1 MYNKSN
7 NLSYLFLKLFLK
19 NNSYWLNKLNLKSI
33 IITKSFYKN
42 EDSKVINLFNNLN
55 INLLKYIIS
64 NFYELS
70 YSYKILNYLYLKFYI
85 NLNSKNNKFYF
96 YSFSNTYSNCYLLNL
111 KNNLDLKN
119 KLNLNLIYFLFYFYF
134 IYFISYLNI
143 KLFNSKKLFN
153 ISKLPNKI
161 SKITILR
168 SPHID
173 KKSREQF
180 EIITHKSYIK
190 SLNFFGNNI
199 INLINNK
206 NNNSYIE
213 YIF

>member
-42 EDSKVINLFNNLN
+42 EDLKVINLFNNLN
-55 INLLKYIIS
+55 TNLLKYIIS

-85 NLNSKNNKFYF
+85 NLNNKNNKFYF
-96 YSFSNTYSNCYLLNL
+96 YSFPNSYSNCYLLNL

-134 IYFISYLNI
+134 IYFMSYLNI

-190 SLNFFGNNI
+190 SLNFFGNSI